1 MSPSYRTRAEAR
13 VVEVIEVVFTRGAG
27 VEGDPVREV
36 RQYRQKDGVLIVEID
51 AFETKEK

>member
-1 MSPSYRTRAEAR
+1 
-13 VVEVIEVVFTRGAG
+13 VIEVVFTRGAG